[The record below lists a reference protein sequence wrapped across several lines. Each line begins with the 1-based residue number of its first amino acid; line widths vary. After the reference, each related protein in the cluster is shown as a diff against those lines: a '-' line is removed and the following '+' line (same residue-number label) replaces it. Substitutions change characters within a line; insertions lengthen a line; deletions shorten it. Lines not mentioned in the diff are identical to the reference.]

1 MKKHAL
7 FAPANRPATGKISK
21 GEYDSRQS
29 WGLLA
34 TINLYECDIQLIK
47 NPREI
52 KKFIIELCEMIKM
65 KRHGE
70 PLIERFAEGPLEGYS
85 AMQFIET
92 SSITMHFD
100 EEKNRAFV
108 DIFSCKYFNAET
120 ALNFCKKFFKAKN
133 CKVQTIIRD

>member
-7 FAPANRPATGKISK
+7 FAPANRPATDKISK

-34 TINLYECDIQLIK
+34 TVNLYECDIQLIK

-52 KKFIIELCEMIKM
+52 KKFIVELCEVIKM

-70 PLIERFAEGPLEGYS
+70 PLIQRFAEGPLEGYS

-108 DIFSCKYFNAET
+108 DIFSCKYFNGET
-120 ALNFCKKFFKAKN
+120 ALNFCKKFFKAKS